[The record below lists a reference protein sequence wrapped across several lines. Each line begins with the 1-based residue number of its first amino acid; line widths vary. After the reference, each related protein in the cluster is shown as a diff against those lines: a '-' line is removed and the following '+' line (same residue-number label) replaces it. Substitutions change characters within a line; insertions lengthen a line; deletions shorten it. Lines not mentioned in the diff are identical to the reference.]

1 MEMNIKD
8 TWDAHALTLHA
19 VLHVLESYIAKLIKT
34 NLEMN
39 NN

>member
-8 TWDAHALTLHA
+8 TRDAHALTLYA
-19 VLHVLESYIAKLIKT
+19 VLHVHESYIAKLIKT